1 MNDFH
6 WGFIVGAVVS
16 PMLLGAGFIEYLIAY
31 AHLHEE
37 SARPVRDAVIELVD
51 TLRETLKGLRARA
64 LRWQFELWQVKAIE
78 LDDPGVYDIATGDKR
93 ER

>member
-6 WGFIVGAVVS
+6 WEFNVGAVVS
-16 PMLLGAGFIEYLIAY
+16 PMLLGAGFIAYLLAY
-31 AHLHEE
+31 ARSHAG

-64 LRWQFELWQVKAIE
+64 LRWQFELGQVKAIE
-78 LDDPGVYDIATGDKR
+78 LDDPGVYDMATSDKR